1 MAKPSNAI
9 ILDSTG
15 QAIKDAILRVAS
27 AINLQD
33 GVIYGFH
40 VNGAE
45 SDPEA
50 AVSYLKDAQGM
61 SPAFMDYTKGIFNYG
76 SWQDAFFMPRPC
88 MLKSDGTV
96 DYYLDPN
103 DYTKKAEGGASDV
116 ANTSYDGNAMM
127 EWPKIWT
134 KIVPDANPKSGSVYI
149 ADHQVD
155 GTYTDYPYHNA
166 NGVSMEHF
174 YTPIYNGSVISS
186 KMRSLSGQALSK
198 TVTTTNQRTYAKA
211 NNPAGS
217 AIMWDIECFAD
228 RQLINFLLILIGKS
242 LNTQKVFGEGATV
255 SGSEAINDT
264 FLTGIHN
271 TKGLFFG
278 TNSGTVA
285 ANSFNNCVKVFGMEN
300 WWGMQ
305 YRRTVGLMLVSG
317 VEKFKLTRSTEDGT
331 TVSDYNEDGTGY
343 VSSGVTPSG
352 TSGGY
357 VSEGAFSEK
366 GMFSKVASG
375 SATTYLCDGLWYN
388 ADGAHLALFGG
399 NSSRASRAGAFCLY
413 LDVAA
418 SDAYWSY
425 GAALSCK
432 PLRS

>member
-1 MAKPSNAI
+1 MAKPDNAI
-9 ILDSTG
+9 MLDSTG
-15 QAIKDAILRVAS
+15 QAIKDAILRVAN
-27 AINLQD
+27 AINASD

-40 VNGAE
+40 INGAE
-45 SDPEA
+45 SDPAA
-50 AVSYLKDAQGM
+50 AVSYLKDAEGM
-61 SPAFMDYTKGIFNYG
+61 SPAHMDYTKGVFNYG
-76 SWQDAFFMPRPC
+76 SWKDAFFMPKPC

-96 DYYLDPN
+96 DYYLNPD

-134 KIVPDANPKSGSVYI
+134 KIAPDSNPKSGSVYI
-149 ADHQVD
+149 SDHQVD
-155 GTYTDYPYHNA
+155 GTYTDWPYHNA

-211 NNPAGS
+211 NNPSDS

-255 SGSEAINDT
+255 SGSEAINET

-285 ANSFNNCVKVFGMEN
+285 ANSFGNCVKVFGMEN
-300 WWGMQ
+300 WWGLQ
-305 YRRTVGLMLVSG
+305 WRRTCGLILDVG
-317 VEKFKLTRSTEDGT
+317 VEKIKLTRGTEDGS
-331 TVSDYNEDGTGY
+331 TVTDYNETASGYISTG
-343 VSSGVTPSG
+343 VSPSG
-352 TSGGY
+352 TSSGY
-357 VSEGAFSEK
+357 VSEVEFSEK
-366 GMFSKVASG
+366 GMFEKVCSG
-375 SATTYLCDGLWYN
+375 SASTYLCDAMWF
-388 ADGAHLALFGG
+388 DVTSQRFALFGG
-399 NSSRASRAGAFCLY
+399 FSNSASAAGAFCLS

-418 SDAYWSY
+418 SVAAWVF
-425 GAALSCK
+425 GAAISCK
-432 PLRS
+432 PLR